1 MSIPEEP
8 DEEDRYEE
16 NRYEESDS
24 EENRDFSRHRSP
36 QYETDSDSE
45 NVSKNYDEEY
55 GIDRV
60 PERRLYDSE

>member
-8 DEEDRYEE
+8 EEEERYQNEYNQE
-16 NRYEESDS
+16 NREFTRYRSPEPETESDS
-24 EENRDFSRHRSP
+24 DEEVSR
-36 QYETDSDSE
+36 
-45 NVSKNYDEEY
+45 NYDEEY